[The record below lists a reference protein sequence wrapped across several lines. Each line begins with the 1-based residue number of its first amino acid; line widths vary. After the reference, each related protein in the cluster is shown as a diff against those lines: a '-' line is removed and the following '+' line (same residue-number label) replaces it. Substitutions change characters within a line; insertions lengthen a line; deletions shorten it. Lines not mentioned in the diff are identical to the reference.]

1 MSRAFRIIKLVFLV
15 LGLLMLLAVPVTG
28 LISAAAHWEGVC
40 ERQAGEPSP
49 CSWWEF
55 AVKEMFWVMFIFIP
69 YFFAAGVAWTGMSL
83 AQFIQSLVRKYRS
96 RAAEEPESR

>member
-15 LGLLMLLAVPVTG
+15 LGLLLLLAVPVTG
-28 LISAAAHWEGVC
+28 LISAAVHWDGLCEG
-40 ERQAGEPSP
+40 QAGEPSP

-69 YFFAAGVAWTGMSL
+69 YFFAAAVAWTGMSL
-83 AQFIQSLVRKYRS
+83 AQFIQSLVRKYRTS
-96 RAAEEPESR
+96 KAEEQESR